1 MSVGRNLYE
10 SQYLFL
16 IRCYFDIKV
25 WPTLELCYNTYIS
38 VPRFHT
44 SQSLSDIS
52 SASNI
57 KACCCAVISISNNA
71 IVNNFFIINSI

>member
-57 KACCCAVISISNNA
+57 KACCCNPLHTM
-71 IVNNFFIINSI
+71 IIFCIHNKLKLRL